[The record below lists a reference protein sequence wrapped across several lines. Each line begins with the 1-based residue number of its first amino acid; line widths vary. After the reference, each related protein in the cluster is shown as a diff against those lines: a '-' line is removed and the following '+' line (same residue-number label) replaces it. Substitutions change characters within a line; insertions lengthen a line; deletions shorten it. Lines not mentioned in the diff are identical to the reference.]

1 MELNLELTD
10 ELINEGKYRE
20 LVRLIQG
27 LRQELNYSP
36 NDFVDLSI
44 AKVEESDFWNIVE
57 KQIKTDVK
65 INNFSFAKLNGFD
78 MEKSVKND
86 LFDIQIQIKKII

>member
-1 MELNLELTD
+1 M
-10 ELINEGKYRE
+10 
-20 LVRLIQG
+20 
-27 LRQELNYSP
+27 
-36 NDFVDLSI
+36 
-44 AKVEESDFWNIVE
+44 VE

-65 INNFSFAKLNGFD
+65 INNFSFAKLNEFD